1 MRERLIEL
9 LLNCYDSTDLQYYD
23 LTDLTDKFMG
33 GAEDLADYLLENN
46 VVVLPCKV
54 GDVVYTT
61 YDGSLSEYKVM
72 DLIRNDFWWA
82 VLYNPYC
89 APEHQNEKSCLDFS
103 LGRFVFLTREEAEK
117 ALKERGND

>member
-9 LLNCYDSTDLQYYD
+9 ISQSSMYD
-23 LTDLTDKFMG
+23 LKSQPILI
-33 GAEDLADYLLENN
+33 EQIADYLLKNN

-61 YDGSLSEYKVM
+61 YGGSLSEYKVM

-82 VLYNPYC
+82 VLYNPYY
-89 APEHQNEKSCLDFS
+89 APEHQNEKTCLDFS
-103 LGRFVFLTREEAEK
+103 LGRFVFLTRK
-117 ALKERGND
+117 H